1 MQGNR
6 QKIYR
11 FSINLTRII
20 INVAIFYNFTQLCMQ
35 KTGCIMLSDPLIVTF
50 LTVVRTGSFT
60 VAARELGVTQ
70 PAVSQQISRLEAQ
83 LGFPLFQ
90 RSPALE
96 LTKTGELFLGYARR
110 IQDAYDLANNAFSS
124 VFSK

>member
-1 MQGNR
+1 M
-6 QKIYR
+6 KK
-11 FSINLTRII
+11 NLSRLLALAL
-20 INVAIFYNFTQLCMQ
+20 VLASL
-35 KTGCIMLSDPLIVTF
+35 LS
-50 LTVVRTGSFT
+50 LTVGAFADGTKV
-60 VAARELGVTQ
+60 VI
-70 PAVSQQISRLEAQ
+70 PNKISRLEAQ